1 MANTAGSQG
10 DGTPEHQPEL
20 ADVSSLP
27 LAELIPADD
36 TVLANSLRRL
46 LAELDSP
53 QEIIAAHNN
62 FADDPRRD

>member
-1 MANTAGSQG
+1 MADSAGGQG
-10 DGTPEHQPEL
+10 DGTPDHQPEL
-20 ADVSSLP
+20 PDVTGLP

-46 LAELDSP
+46 LTELDSA

-62 FADDPRRD
+62 FADDPRRG